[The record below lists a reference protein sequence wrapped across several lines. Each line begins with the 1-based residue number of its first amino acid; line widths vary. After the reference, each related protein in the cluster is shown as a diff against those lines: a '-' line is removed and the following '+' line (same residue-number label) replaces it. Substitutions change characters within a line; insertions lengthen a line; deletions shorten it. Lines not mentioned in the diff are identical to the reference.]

1 MKMTDGTR
9 TIVIEI
15 RRWNGTGYDPD
26 WSMDYFGAGSMAYN
40 VDADCYIVQD
50 VQYCIDMAKSASEDG
65 ACYRKLNGDIVRDN
79 DMQVFVWDV

>member
-26 WSMDYFGAGSMAYN
+26 WSVDYFSAGSLVYN
-40 VDADCYIVQD
+40 ADTDCYIVQD
-50 VQYCIDMAKSASEDG
+50 VQHCIDVAKSASEDG
-65 ACYRKLNGDIVRDN
+65 ACYRNIDGDIVQDN
-79 DMQVFVWDV
+79 DMRVLVWDV